1 MIISNLKIKKIH
13 VQEKVTYFSAYNYSL
28 DNPKKPYSTLI
39 TFHTKINETVTPTR
53 KYIIIDQLSGNPAKL
68 SKINIS
74 NK

>member
-28 DNPKKPYSTLI
+28 DNHSTLI